1 MYTSLSQLLERKKIA
16 KDNNNIEN
24 MLYNIFHHD
33 CNGFLFILFS
43 TKDLK
48 YEHKKSRGQTTSSSF
63 ISFAMGGNHVPSS
76 LSLSL
81 SLSLI
86 IVFAKYISS
95 FLLHEDKQRK
105 VSKKA
110 LSQTPKKAR
119 KH

>member
-1 MYTSLSQLLERKKIA
+1 MNIKSQWDKLHHPLS
-16 KDNNNIEN
+16 
-24 MLYNIFHHD
+24 FHLQWVAIM
-33 CNGFLFILFS
+33 F
-43 TKDLK
+43 
-48 YEHKKSRGQTTSSSF
+48 
-63 ISFAMGGNHVPSS
+63 

-95 FLLHEDKQRK
+95 FLLHEDKLRK

>member
-81 SLSLI
+81 SLSL
-86 IVFAKYISS
+86 SHNS
-95 FLLHEDKQRK
+95 FCKIYFLIPT
-105 VSKKA
+105 S
-110 LSQTPKKAR
+110 
-119 KH
+119 